1 MLVVT
6 HDPAVSGQVRRT
18 IAIRDGRT
26 ATETLRHEAADEE
39 GNATQ
44 HAVEYAVLDRAG
56 RLQLPREMIE
66 PLGMRDRV
74 RLEAAPDHIG
84 VWPDDP
90 PLTGRAGP
98 AAGASEAAGGRRP
111 PTGRAAA
118 DASPGTWPPG
128 PHPGA
133 GRDRPDGTGP
143 GPMVAASEVTRTF
156 GSGAATRA
164 LRGVSFT
171 LPRGQLV
178 ALRGRSGSGKTTLLN
193 IVGGL
198 DRPTS
203 GSVHVA
209 GREVSAMS
217 EREQMLLR
225 RGTVAFIFQSF
236 GLIPMLSAAEN
247 VGIPLRINGVGA
259 REREERVRL
268 MLGIVGLADHALQR
282 PGELS
287 GGQQQRVAIARA
299 LAGRPEL
306 LIADEPTGQLDSETG
321 RQIMRLLRTV
331 VRSEGITALV
341 ATHDSALIDVADDV
355 LLLEDGQLVP
365 ALPGPA

>member
-1 MLVVT
+1 VI
-6 HDPAVSGQVRRT
+6 S
-18 IAIRDGRT
+18 
-26 ATETLRHEAADEE
+26 
-39 GNATQ
+39 
-44 HAVEYAVLDRAG
+44 
-56 RLQLPREMIE
+56 E
-66 PLGMRDRV
+66 PG
-74 RLEAAPDHIG
+74 
-84 VWPDDP
+84 
-90 PLTGRAGP
+90 
-98 AAGASEAAGGRRP
+98 EAAGVSGRGGTSIAG
-111 PTGRAAA
+111 TGTAGTGTAGTGIAGHATAAA
-118 DASPGTWPPG
+118 VADG
-128 PHPGA
+128 PQ
-133 GRDRPDGTGP
+133 
-143 GPMVAASEVTRTF
+143 PMVAASEVTRTF
-156 GSGAATRA
+156 GGGSTAVHA

-171 LPRGQLV
+171 LPRGQLM

-217 EREQMLLR
+217 EREQMMLR

-247 VGIPLRINGVGA
+247 VGIPLRINGVSA
-259 REREERVRL
+259 RAREERVRL
-268 MLGIVGLADHALQR
+268 MLAVVGLAEHSLQR
-282 PGELS
+282 PAELS

-299 LAGRPEL
+299 LAGSPEL

-341 ATHDSALIDVADDV
+341 ATHDPALIDVADGV
-355 LLLEDGQLVP
+355 LLLEDGMLAP
-365 ALPGPA
+365 AAGRNTV